1 MTVKAILK
9 QHETRAPRSLLEADA
24 LVILE
29 VRITVHVCFRV
40 GSTHLPIDVYRTMS
54 YGTRVALSA
63 QVKETRST
71 LRARQTSP

>member
-40 GSTHLPIDVYRTMS
+40 GSTHLSIDVIGPCPTGRGS
-54 YGTRVALSA
+54 LCLP
-63 QVKETRST
+63 K
-71 LRARQTSP
+71 